1 MALSQRLSL
10 YFDKS
15 NFLTISHKKNT
26 DSTIDIKIVNV
37 YDKEKDCI
45 VYLGV
50 LIDVNKLNWK
60 QHPRLCQRTN
70 FKRYCNT
77 CENEELCVKL
87 SAETIILCF
96 Y

>member
-1 MALSQRLSL
+1 MNLKKFQHGSQPKDFPF

-45 VYLGV
+45 IYLGV
-50 LIDVNKLNWK
+50 FIDISKLNWK
-60 QHPRLCQRTN
+60 QHPR
-70 FKRYCNT
+70 
-77 CENEELCVKL
+77 
-87 SAETIILCF
+87 
-96 Y
+96 